1 MNILLFKLRGY
12 IAEENRFGHRT
23 WAEMPSN
30 IATTAAY
37 LTGQGF
43 DVDIADDAVYP
54 NERFGRYD
62 VVAGWISVADGLFEG
77 LDYLRIAK
85 RAGCKT
91 ALVLFDDFAGV
102 QRQILTDYSFVD
114 YGVRR
119 WDVETTLAKL
129 LKHIQSGERYDFR
142 GLVRRM
148 GDLVVDN
155 GEAIHHPEN
164 LHHLVSS
171 RAFLERLV
179 PTSYEQFAV
188 RVGSGCPFKC
198 TFCHIGDRDNRY
210 RRIEDVLEEL
220 ACIPQDSMVR
230 VLSADLPQDT
240 EWLRQFCE
248 GIIARGIRIRW
259 ETDSRFTWLKD
270 VEFLKLMRRSGCVE
284 LAIGLES
291 YHPDLLKAY
300 KKGYKHEII
309 EDALKV
315 ALQAGITP
323 SLNMMIG
330 HPLEN
335 EETLRTTES
344 FLRGL
349 STKKDVKLIGIQYL
363 RPLPGTKI
371 SRELEQ
377 HGLLKRPLTYKDFFA
392 SRDEPVVPT
401 LALSKSEIVAWR
413 DRLVAAYFA

>member
-1 MNILLFKLRGY
+1 
-12 IAEENRFGHRT
+12 
-23 WAEMPSN
+23 
-30 IATTAAY
+30 
-37 LTGQGF
+37 
-43 DVDIADDAVYP
+43 
-54 NERFGRYD
+54 
-62 VVAGWISVADGLFEG
+62 
-77 LDYLRIAK
+77 
-85 RAGCKT
+85 
-91 ALVLFDDFAGV
+91 
-102 QRQILTDYSFVD
+102 VD